1 MTEFEK
7 FTPETIELLRRSVD
21 TFGRCSTTQYYV
33 AIPRDADVED
43 GEGGQDG

>member
-1 MTEFEK
+1 MTEFEN

-21 TFGRCSTTQYYV
+21 TFGRYSTTHYYV

-43 GEGGQDG
+43 GGDGQDA